1 MKKKTVTKNKGVYL
15 LIALMASFLLWVYVV
30 TVVSTEMS
38 ETIYNIPVTFTGVET
53 LRESGLTITSRAE
66 KTVNLKVTGRRSVI
80 QELNSDN
87 ITLTI
92 DVSKINMAGV
102 NERGFSIQYPP
113 SVQPSNV
120 TVERRT
126 PSSIGFTV
134 SELSTREIPV
144 KTVFQGSVAEGYM
157 IESTTAAFD
166 AITITGEAEKVAQIG
181 YALIIIDDQD
191 LTGSFT
197 RNMDFALV
205 DAAGEPVDAAEI
217 ETEEEFISV
226 TVNVVKHKDIPLV
239 MQFTPGGGATD
250 ANVNWKANPPVI
262 TVSGDEKVLDGLNQI
277 VLGTE
282 NLGQI
287 IADTTQTYPIVLPDG
302 VKNESGDVE
311 ATVTI
316 ALTGLSSTATTVKSS
331 AFEFVNIPT
340 GYVSKAVTQSLQIT
354 VRGPSDEVRTVAADD
369 IRIIANLSEISGV
382 AGTYTINDVEILLD
396 DHPNCGVLGTYSV
409 MTTLISEEDH
419 QKAMAETEAEIP
431 EES

>member
-1 MKKKTVTKNKGVYL
+1 M
-15 LIALMASFLLWVYVV
+15 
-30 TVVSTEMS
+30 
-38 ETIYNIPVTFTGVET
+38 
-53 LRESGLTITSRAE
+53 
-66 KTVNLKVTGRRSVI
+66 
-80 QELNSDN
+80 
-87 ITLTI
+87 
-92 DVSKINMAGV
+92 
-102 NERGFSIQYPP
+102 
-113 SVQPSNV
+113 
-120 TVERRT
+120 
-126 PSSIGFTV
+126 
-134 SELSTREIPV
+134 
-144 KTVFQGSVAEGYM
+144 
-157 IESTTAAFD
+157 
-166 AITITGEAEKVAQIG
+166 
-181 YALIIIDDQD
+181 
-191 LTGSFT
+191 
-197 RNMDFALV
+197 
-205 DAAGEPVDAAEI
+205 
-217 ETEEEFISV
+217 
-226 TVNVVKHKDIPLV
+226 
-239 MQFTPGGGATD
+239 
-250 ANVNWKANPPVI
+250 
-262 TVSGDEKVLDGLNQI
+262 LDGLNQI

-316 ALTGLSSTATTVKSS
+316 ALTGLSSTAATVKSS